1 MNLIKRPKYY
11 YRSFAAINILIFL
24 WLIYSAINGLSSGWL
39 LVVLIGFASA
49 YWIFRALE
57 EVKRN

>member
-24 WLIYSAINGLSSGWL
+24 WLLYSAINGLPSGWL

-49 YWIFRALE
+49 YWIVKALKE
-57 EVKRN
+57 WKGK